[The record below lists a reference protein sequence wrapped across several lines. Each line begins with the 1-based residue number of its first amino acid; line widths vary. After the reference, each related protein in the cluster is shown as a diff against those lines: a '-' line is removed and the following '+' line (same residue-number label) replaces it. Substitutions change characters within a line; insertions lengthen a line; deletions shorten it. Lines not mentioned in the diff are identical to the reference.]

1 MTKGKFEEAYAEL
14 ERIIRALEGGETS
27 LDESLEYYEKGVAAL
42 KTCHRILE
50 EAEKKIEILVKD
62 SQGELHE
69 ESFSVDK
76 TQGEATG

>member
-1 MTKGKFEEAYAEL
+1 MTKGKFEEAYEEL

-50 EAEKKIEILVKD
+50 DAEKKIEILVKD

-76 TQGEATG
+76 TQGETPG

>member
-1 MTKGKFEEAYAEL
+1 MTKGKFEEAYEEL
-14 ERIIRALEGGETS
+14 ERIIRALEAGETS

-50 EAEKKIEILVKD
+50 EAEKRIEILVKD

>member
-1 MTKGKFEEAYAEL
+1 MTKGKFEEAYEEL
-14 ERIIRALEGGETS
+14 ERIIRALEGGATS
-27 LDESLEYYEKGVAAL
+27 LDESLEYYEEGVAAL

-50 EAEKKIEILVKD
+50 DAEKKIEILVKD

-76 TQGEATG
+76 TQGETAG

>member
-1 MTKGKFEEAYAEL
+1 MTKGKFEEAYEEL
-14 ERIIRALEGGETS
+14 ERIIRALERGETS

>member
-1 MTKGKFEEAYAEL
+1 MKKGKFEEAYEEL
-14 ERIIRALEGGETS
+14 ERIVRALEGGETS

-50 EAEKKIEILVKD
+50 DAEKKIEILVKD

-76 TQGEATG
+76 TQGETTG